1 MDQIAERLKAGTKTR
16 IVGFGSSNT
25 ERSSHSLGRFIWLDW
40 LDCGLRN
47 AFGRVHYT
55 INTGF
60 SGDTTRGLL
69 ERFDEDVALYQPH
82 VVLVTIGG
90 NDSNPAQEMS
100 RDEFRGNLLE
110 VVRRIDALPD
120 ARAVLQT
127 YYSFDMEFVE
137 ADHGAKFLDFM
148 QIVREVAADTGTP
161 LVDHLARA
169 LGNMVM
175 GLDLM
180 RPFKGC
186 LDDPLREAC
195 TEGLRYQATLD
206 ELQAG

>member
-1 MDQIAERLKAGTKTR
+1 
-16 IVGFGSSNT
+16 
-25 ERSSHSLGRFIWLDW
+25 
-40 LDCGLRN
+40 
-47 AFGRVHYT
+47 
-55 INTGF
+55 
-60 SGDTTRGLL
+60 
-69 ERFDEDVALYQPH
+69 
-82 VVLVTIGG
+82 
-90 NDSNPAQEMS
+90 
-100 RDEFRGNLLE
+100 
-110 VVRRIDALPD
+110 
-120 ARAVLQT
+120 LQT

-161 LVDHLARA
+161 LVDHLARWEPLRAAHLEDYRRLMSDPCHVNA